1 MNLKKISGYHL
12 KYIALFSMF
21 LDHIGVIGKAFL
33 SKNVYFLLRAV
44 GRLSSP
50 CFALYWQKAFST
62 QKTEKNTS
70 RDYLFLHF
78 YQKYLMTWHS
88 TIYLLQ
94 HLIPFYIYKNCHLLT
109 FQPPFKSKMYY
120 SPYF

>member
-1 MNLKKISGYHL
+1 MLYMDKK
-12 KYIALFSMF
+12 K
-21 LDHIGVIGKAFL
+21 
-33 SKNVYFLLRAV
+33 
-44 GRLSSP
+44 
-50 CFALYWQKAFST
+50 

-94 HLIPFYIYKNCHLLT
+94 HLIPSYIYKNCHLLT

>member
-1 MNLKKISGYHL
+1 MNLKKISGYRL

-44 GRLSSP
+44 GRLSP

-94 HLIPFYIYKNCHLLT
+94 HLIPSYIYKNCHLLT

>member
-44 GRLSSP
+44 GRLSFP
-50 CFALYWQKAFST
+50 LFCFILAEGFFHTKNRKKYQQRLFIFALLSEIPYDLALS
-62 QKTEKNTS
+62 
-70 RDYLFLHF
+70 
-78 YQKYLMTWHS
+78 
-88 TIYLLQ
+88 
-94 HLIPFYIYKNCHLLT
+94 LIHI
-109 FQPPFKSKMYY
+109 
-120 SPYF
+120 

>member
-44 GRLSSP
+44 GRLSP
-50 CFALYWQKAFST
+50 PVLLYIGRRLFPHKKQKKIPA
-62 QKTEKNTS
+62 E
-70 RDYLFLHF
+70 
-78 YQKYLMTWHS
+78 
-88 TIYLLQ
+88 TIY
-94 HLIPFYIYKNCHLLT
+94 FCT
-109 FQPPFKSKMYY
+109 FIRNTL
-120 SPYF
+120 

>member
-1 MNLKKISGYHL
+1 MNLKKISGYRL

-33 SKNVYFLLRAV
+33 S
-44 GRLSSP
+44 
-50 CFALYWQKAFST
+50 
-62 QKTEKNTS
+62 KNTS

-94 HLIPFYIYKNCHLLT
+94 HLIPSYIYKNCHLLT

>member
-33 SKNVYFLLRAV
+33 SKTYIFSCGLLE
-44 GRLSSP
+44 GSLSP

-78 YQKYLMTWHS
+78 IRNTL
-88 TIYLLQ
+88 
-94 HLIPFYIYKNCHLLT
+94 
-109 FQPPFKSKMYY
+109 
-120 SPYF
+120 

>member
-1 MNLKKISGYHL
+1 MNLKKISGYRL

-44 GRLSSP
+44 GRLSFP
-50 CFALYWQKAFST
+50 LFCFILAEGFFHTKNR
-62 QKTEKNTS
+62 KNTS

-94 HLIPFYIYKNCHLLT
+94 HLIPSYIYKNCHLLT